1 MANLYYKSGDE
12 WLPLGGGSLPVGSY
26 VYSDNNVSPA
36 ADMGGTWQSLGY
48 TAVEPVVL
56 WSAAYD
62 DVSSVDHIYG
72 SIYRHYDHT
81 YGEVF
86 ESSAYGGVSLGLISP
101 SLPKSNLTI
110 NLSSFSNTRWGWTYS
125 RDYEIQTCT
134 TRNLDYPSVNQNTQV
149 LQLSYT
155 TSEPLNSSIPGGK
168 YLFKRTA

>member
-36 ADMGGTWQSLGY
+36 ADMGGTWQSFGY

-56 WSAAYD
+56 WNVPY
-62 DVSSVDHIYG
+62 SSVYGTIYG
-72 SIYRHYDHT
+72 SIYRHYDYI
-81 YGEVF
+81 YGQVF
-86 ESSAYGGVSLGLISP
+86 SPGTGNDISLGMISP
-101 SLPKSNLTI
+101 SLPKSNLTH
-110 NLSSFSNTRWGWTYS
+110 SPDTRWGWIKYS
-125 RDYEIQTCT
+125 TQQTIRVCIT
-134 TRNLDYPSVNQNTQV
+134 QNLAYPKVGSHVSV

-155 TSEPLNSSIPGGK
+155 TSEPLNSSISGGK

>member
-48 TAVEPVVL
+48 TAVEPVIL
-56 WSAAYD
+56 WNAPDYS
-62 DVSSVDHIYG
+62 VSSVTGLYG
-72 SIYRHYDHT
+72 SIYRHYDYI
-81 YGEVF
+81 YGELF
-86 ESSAYGGVSLGLISP
+86 QFSAYSGVSLGLISP
-101 SLPKSNLTI
+101 SLPKSNLT
-110 NLSSFSNTRWGWTYS
+110 NGSQMLWGWEDN
-125 RDYEIQTCT
+125 RDYGITAYK
-134 TRNLDYPSVNQNTQV
+134 DSSYPSLDSKTRL

-155 TSEPLNSSIPGGK
+155 TSESLNSSISGGK

>member
-56 WSAAYD
+56 WNK
-62 DVSSVDHIYG
+62 VDYSNTSFRRLYG
-72 SIYRHYDHT
+72 SIYRHYDYI
-81 YGEVF
+81 YGQVF
-86 ESSAYGGVSLGLISP
+86 QSGASNGASLGVISP
-101 SLPKSNLTI
+101 SLPKSNLTH
-110 NLSSFSNTRWGWTYS
+110 SPETRWGWIKYS
-125 RDYEIQTCT
+125 TQQEIQVCI
-134 TRNLDYPSVNQNTQV
+134 TRNSAYPEMNSYVSV

-155 TSEPLNSSIPGGK
+155 TSEPLNSSISGGK

>member
-56 WSAAYD
+56 WNVPYS
-62 DVSSVDHIYG
+62 DVSQTIYG
-72 SIYRHYDHT
+72 SIYRHYDYI
-81 YGEVF
+81 YGQVF
-86 ESSAYGGVSLGLISP
+86 QYFLYDNVSLDMV
-101 SLPKSNLTI
+101 PKSNLI
-110 NLSSFSNTRWGWTYS
+110 HSAITRWGWVQY
-125 RDYEIQTCT
+125 RNQDIRAFT
-134 TRNLDYPSVNQNTQV
+134 TQNLEYPWIGEGTTV

-155 TSEPLNSSIPGGK
+155 TSEPLNSSISGGK

>member
-56 WSAAYD
+56 WNKVD
-62 DVSSVDHIYG
+62 DNTYPVHIYG
-72 SIYRHYDHT
+72 SIYRHYDYI
-81 YGEVF
+81 YGQVF
-86 ESSAYGGVSLGLISP
+86 QSGLSRSVSLEVISP
-101 SLPKSNLTI
+101 SLPKSNLTH
-110 NLSSFSNTRWGWTYS
+110 SSETRWGWVQY
-125 RDYEIQTCT
+125 RNQDIRAFT
-134 TRNLDYPSVNQNTQV
+134 TQNLEYPWIGGGTTV

-155 TSEPLNSSIPGGK
+155 TSEPLNSSISGGK

>member
-48 TAVEPVVL
+48 TAVNPVVL
-56 WSAAYD
+56 WNAPYY
-62 DVSSVDHIYG
+62 DVSSVEDLYG
-72 SIYRHYDHT
+72 SIYRHYNHI

-86 ESSAYGGVSLGLISP
+86 QLGDVSLESISP
-101 SLPKSNLTI
+101 PLPKSNLTNGRLTLWGWASDNYGI
-110 NLSSFSNTRWGWTYS
+110 SSYTRQDSSYPYLNTNTR
-125 RDYEIQTCT
+125 
-134 TRNLDYPSVNQNTQV
+134 V

-155 TSEPLNSSIPGGK
+155 TSEPLNSSISGGK

>member
-56 WSAAYD
+56 WNAVDYS
-62 DVSSVDHIYG
+62 VSSVTGLYG
-72 SIYRHYDHT
+72 SIYRHYDYI
-81 YGEVF
+81 YGELF
-86 ESSAYGGVSLGLISP
+86 QFAAYSGVSLGLISP
-101 SLPKSNLTI
+101 SLPKSNLT
-110 NLSSFSNTRWGWTYS
+110 NGSQMLWGWEDNKDYGIGIY
-125 RDYEIQTCT
+125 RDSSYPLLDSK
-134 TRNLDYPSVNQNTQV
+134 TRL

-155 TSEPLNSSIPGGK
+155 TSESLNSSISGGK

>member
-48 TAVEPVVL
+48 TAVEPVIL
-56 WSAAYD
+56 WNAPDYS
-62 DVSSVDHIYG
+62 VSSVTGLYG
-72 SIYRHYDHT
+72 SIYRHYDYI
-81 YGEVF
+81 YGELF
-86 ESSAYGGVSLGLISP
+86 QFAAYSGVSLGLISP
-101 SLPKSNLTI
+101 SLPKSNLT
-110 NLSSFSNTRWGWTYS
+110 NGSQTLWGWEDNKDYGINVY
-125 RDYEIQTCT
+125 RDSS
-134 TRNLDYPSVNQNTQV
+134 YPSLDSKTRL

-155 TSEPLNSSIPGGK
+155 TSESLNSSISGGK

>member
-48 TAVEPVVL
+48 TAVNPVVL
-56 WSAAYD
+56 WNAPYYN
-62 DVSSVDHIYG
+62 VSSIEDLYG
-72 SIYRHYDHT
+72 SIYRHYDYIH
-81 YGEVF
+81 GELF
-86 ESSAYGGVSLGLISP
+86 IFGSGRISLGLISP
-101 SLPKSNLTI
+101 SLPKSNL
-110 NLSSFSNTRWGWTYS
+110 SNGRLLLWGWEET
-125 RDYEIQTCT
+125 DYGVNPST
-134 TRNLDYPSVNQNTQV
+134 TQNSAYPSLGSDTNV

-155 TSEPLNSSIPGGK
+155 TSEPLNSSISGGK

>member
-56 WSAAYD
+56 WNVPYYSGLGK
-62 DVSSVDHIYG
+62 IYG
-72 SIYRHYDHT
+72 SIYRHYDYI
-81 YGEVF
+81 YGQVF
-86 ESSAYGGVSLGLISP
+86 PSGADTSLGVISP
-101 SLPKSNLTI
+101 SLPKSNLTY
-110 NLSSFSNTRWGWTYS
+110 SSETRWGWYNPGQ
-125 RDYEIQTCT
+125 EIEVCT
-134 TRNLDYPSVNQNTQV
+134 SQNSAYPKVNSYTSV

-155 TSEPLNSSIPGGK
+155 TSEPLNSSISGGK

>member
-48 TAVEPVVL
+48 TAVEPVIL
-56 WSAAYD
+56 WNVVYY
-62 DVSSVDHIYG
+62 VGGLYG
-72 SIYRHYDHT
+72 FIYRHYDHI
-81 YGEVF
+81 YGQVF
-86 ESSAYGGVSLGLISP
+86 QYGASPGTSLGRISP
-101 SLPKSNLTI
+101 SLPKSNLTH
-110 NLSSFSNTRWGWTYS
+110 SSNTRWGWIKHHS
-125 RDYEIQTCT
+125 RTEIDTCT
-134 TRNLDYPSVNQNTQV
+134 TRNLAYPEIDSYTDV

-155 TSEPLNSSIPGGK
+155 TSEPLNSSISGGK

>member
-36 ADMGGTWQSLGY
+36 ADMGGTWESLGY

-56 WSAAYD
+56 WNAPYYN
-62 DVSSVDHIYG
+62 VSSVEDLYG
-72 SIYRHYDHT
+72 SIYRHYDYI
-81 YGEVF
+81 YGELF
-86 ESSAYGGVSLGLISP
+86 QYFAFGGISLRQISP
-101 SLPKSNLTI
+101 SLPKSNLT
-110 NLSSFSNTRWGWTYS
+110 NGHLTLWGWDDTEYGVTS
-125 RDYEIQTCT
+125 CT
-134 TRNLDYPSVNQNTQV
+134 TQNSAYPTLYDDTGV

-155 TSEPLNSSIPGGK
+155 TSEPLNSSISGGK

>member
-1 MANLYYKSGDE
+1 MANLYYKSGNE

-56 WSAAYD
+56 WNAPYYN
-62 DVSSVDHIYG
+62 VSSVEDLYG
-72 SIYRHYDHT
+72 SIYRHYDYIH
-81 YGEVF
+81 GELF
-86 ESSAYGGVSLGLISP
+86 QFSAFGGVSLGLISP
-101 SLPKSNLTI
+101 SLPKP
-110 NLSSFSNTRWGWTYS
+110 NLSNGNSWLWGWQENEYGINS
-125 RDYEIQTCT
+125 CT
-134 TRNLDYPSVNQNTQV
+134 TRNQAYPSLNDDTGV

-155 TSEPLNSSIPGGK
+155 TDDPLNPSIPGGK